1 MTDPTSARAHL
12 VAVAAFLVGL
22 LSAPSSLAQICT
34 VPGSHLTIQQAVNDP
49 ACATVTL
56 AAQPYPESIEIRR
69 SLSLGGPAAGGAVI
83 EGLVLLSGD
92 GVVVD
97 LEHLEV
103 ANGCTPVAMGA
114 TGGATVNATNVSV
127 QRAAGL
133 PCPDLASSIF
143 SDGFETGG
151 TGAWSSATP

>member
-1 MTDPTSARAHL
+1 VFA
-12 VAVAAFLVGL
+12 VGL
-22 LSAPSSLAQICT
+22 FFFGLLTPSWSFAQTCT
-34 VPGSHLTIQQAVNDP
+34 VPGSHPTIQDAVDDP
-49 ACATVTL
+49 ACTSIDL
-56 AAQPYPESIEIRR
+56 AAQSYQESIEIRR
-69 SLSLGGPAAGGAVI
+69 SLTLGGPAAGGAVI
-83 EGLVLLSGD
+83 ERLVLLSGD

-103 ANGCTPVAMGA
+103 ANGCTPDAMGA
-114 TGGATVNATNVSV
+114 TGGATVSATNVSV

-133 PCPDLASSIF
+133 SCPELASSIF